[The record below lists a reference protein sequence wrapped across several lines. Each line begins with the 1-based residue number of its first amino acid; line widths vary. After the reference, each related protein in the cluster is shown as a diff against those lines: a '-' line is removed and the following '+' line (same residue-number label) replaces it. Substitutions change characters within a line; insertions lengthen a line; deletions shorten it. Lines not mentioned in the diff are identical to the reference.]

1 MELYDCHIHSTFSPD
16 GKSRVSEYAD
26 VIGKGGLK
34 GIGFAEHLDFLPEC
48 GAYGFLDYRGYTA
61 SVKEYR
67 DKGYAVYAGAEVDY
81 SLSVQQEILKRLN
94 EESYDF
100 TICSIHNA
108 GGRPVSDRKTEH
120 FYDRDIFFN
129 TIESYYKELKSSIK
143 VEVFDAIGHIGVFR
157 RHLTEDFYRDE
168 KLNRWLD
175 ELDDEVAR
183 LCASS
188 DKIVEVN
195 SSGLFSACNSIL
207 PRVSILK
214 AYFNYRGRR
223 VCMSSDAHDVLHTA
237 RGFDTVREI
246 LLDIGFR
253 HVYLPWDKEHP
264 ANL

>member
-16 GKSRVSEYAD
+16 GRSCVSEYAAL
-26 VIGKGGLK
+26 VGQGGLK

-48 GAYGFLDYRGYTA
+48 GAYGFLDYGGYIS

-67 DKGYAVYAGAEVDY
+67 NMGYDVHAGAEVDY
-81 SLSVQQEILKRLN
+81 AFSVQEDILKRLK
-94 EESYDF
+94 EESYEF

-157 RHLTEDFYRDE
+157 RYLTEDFYRERSLD
-168 KLNRWLD
+168 RWLD
-175 ELDDEVAR
+175 ELDHEVAR
-183 LCASS
+183 LCADS

-195 SSGLFSACNSIL
+195 SSGLFSAGNSIL
-207 PRVSILK
+207 PRLPILK
-214 AYFNYRGRR
+214 AYFNYGGRR

-237 RGFDTVREI
+237 RGFDTVRE
-246 LLDIGFR
+246 LLLGIGFK